1 MSVHSEFT
9 RMVRSCAELLDASD
23 APRAE
28 GFASSLLAACA
39 ISASDLSEA
48 ASRVLALAERAPSLA
63 EIEFQNPVDGDT
75 YRERLDRML
84 ALSRSII
91 GRPPPED

>member
-28 GFASSLLAACA
+28 GFASSRLAACA
-39 ISASDLSEA
+39 ISAADRSEA
-48 ASRVLALAERAPSLA
+48 ASRVLALAERAPLLA
-63 EIEFQNPVDGDT
+63 EIEFQNPVDGHT
-75 YRERLDRML
+75 YREHLDRML
-84 ALSRSII
+84 AMSRLIV
-91 GRPPPED
+91 GRTPPED